1 MSRMTRSTADSKTID
16 RLKAV
21 YRFGIS
27 CIVTPTLLCL
37 MTRDCS
43 ASSIAASCKDMKT
56 NVFVVVEQ
64 ARDTGS
70 CEIIESPTEIYSEGE
85 EFEFS
90 QLSPVTL

>member
-1 MSRMTRSTADSKTID
+1 
-16 RLKAV
+16 
-21 YRFGIS
+21 
-27 CIVTPTLLCL
+27 
-37 MTRDCS
+37 
-43 ASSIAASCKDMKT
+43 MKT